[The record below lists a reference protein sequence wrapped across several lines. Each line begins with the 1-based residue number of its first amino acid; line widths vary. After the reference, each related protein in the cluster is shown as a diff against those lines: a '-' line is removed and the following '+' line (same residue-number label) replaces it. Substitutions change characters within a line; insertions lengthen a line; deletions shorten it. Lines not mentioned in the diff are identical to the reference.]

1 MANVI
6 FTVGL
11 KMIGDRASA
20 VASAAAA
27 IAGMSADDRTA
38 GFANTDTTC
47 STGGAPTNFQGN
59 ALDATPI
66 GPAAATPYVVP
77 HLMTL
82 TTSQL
87 NTVTV
92 KRFAL
97 HNTAS
102 PLIGGS
108 TIISGI
114 DGLSLLKQSGFALTT
129 TFKHSYS

>member
-6 FTVGL
+6 HTQGL
-11 KMIGDRASA
+11 KMIGDRASG
-20 VASAAAA
+20 VAGAGAA
-27 IAGMSADDRTA
+27 IAGMAADDRTA
-38 GFANTDTTC
+38 GFANTDTSC
-47 STGGAPTNFQGN
+47 SSGGAPSNFQGN

-82 TTSQL
+82 TTGQL

-92 KRFAL
+92 KRFSL

-102 PLIGGS
+102 PLIGGA
-108 TIISGI
+108 TLIAGI

-129 TFKHSYS
+129 TFKLSYT